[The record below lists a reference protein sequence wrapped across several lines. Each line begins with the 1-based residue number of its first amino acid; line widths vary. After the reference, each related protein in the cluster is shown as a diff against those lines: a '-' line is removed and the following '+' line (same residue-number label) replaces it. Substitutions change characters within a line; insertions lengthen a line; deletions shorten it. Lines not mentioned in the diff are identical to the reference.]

1 MTVLVMASCSP
12 VPAPK
17 QSPLGAF
24 EQKFTGLL
32 SDFGNRLAIDL
43 AAANDAARIEELV
56 NAITNYLTELG
67 NEFLRALE
75 HIVTDIIL
83 SLWDNPRP
91 TEEVLKELE
100 DRITE
105 EFTKLIWSL
114 YELISYLENIFGL
127 WIFFLHS
134 IDCLYP
140 I

>member
-12 VPAPK
+12 VPPPK

-32 SDFGNRLAIDL
+32 ADFGNRLAIDL

-56 NAITNYLTELG
+56 NAIMNYLTELG

-100 DRITE
+100 DRIAE

-114 YELISYLENIFGL
+114 YELVSYLENIFGL
-127 WIFFLHS
+127 
-134 IDCLYP
+134 
-140 I
+140 